1 MAAIKIADLGIP
13 GSELFS
19 DSESYLDVVTDSDA
33 LSIKGGTTLWC
44 LGVGAAA
51 LSFKIVNEWTR

>member
-1 MAAIKIADLGIP
+1 MAAIKIADLSVTGA
-13 GSELFS
+13 ELFS

-44 LGVGAAA
+44 LGVASAG
-51 LSFKIVNEWTR
+51 LSYVVVKNWTR